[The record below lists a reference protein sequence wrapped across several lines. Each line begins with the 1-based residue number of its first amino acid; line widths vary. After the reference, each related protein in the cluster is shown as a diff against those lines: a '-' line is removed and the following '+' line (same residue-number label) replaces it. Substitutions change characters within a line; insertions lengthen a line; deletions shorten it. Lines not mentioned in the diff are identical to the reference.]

1 MAAEPFPPVEP
12 YAHGLLDVGDGNR
25 IYWETSGNPRG
36 KAALCVHGGPGSGGR
51 RGARGMF
58 DPEVFRI
65 VLFDQRGCGE
75 SLPHASDPSV
85 SLDHNTTDHL
95 IADMERLREHLG
107 IDRWLLYGGSWG
119 STLILAY
126 AERHPERVSE
136 IVIAG
141 VTMTRPEETDWLY
154 GGVGRLLPGAWEAF
168 RDAVP
173 EAEAEAVRGG
183 DLVAAYNRL
192 VNSPDEAVRGK
203 AARAWCAWED
213 AVIAHEALGSPGYYS
228 DKTDDALMAFVRICA
243 HYFAHDAW
251 LEDGQLLRD
260 AHRLSGI
267 PAVLIHGRLDLGSPL
282 KTAWELAKAWP
293 DAELK
298 VIGDSGHT
306 GSPTMRGAVLDAI
319 AGFGTTR
326 DTVHRDRG
334 IRQRRA

>member
-12 YAHGLLDVGDGNR
+12 YAHGLLEVGDGNR
-25 IYWETSGNPRG
+25 IYWETSGNPQG

-85 SLDHNTTDHL
+85 GLEHNTTDHL

-107 IDRWLLYGGSWG
+107 IERWLLYGGSWG

-154 GGVGRLLPGAWEAF
+154 GGVGRLLPGAWETF

-173 EAEAEAVRGG
+173 KAEVEAEAVRGG

-192 VNSPDEAVRGK
+192 VNSPDEAVRVK
-203 AARAWCAWED
+203 AARDWCAWED

-260 AHRLSGI
+260 AHRLAGT

-282 KTAWELAKAWP
+282 KSAWELAKAWP

-298 VIGDSGHT
+298 VVDDSGHT
-306 GSPTMRGAVLDAI
+306 GSPTMRAAVLDAI
-319 AGFGTTR
+319 ARFGRVTP
-326 DTVHRDRG
+326 G
-334 IRQRRA
+334 RAPE